1 MCEFKIIKQNDG
13 SQILEDIVVLNYTD
27 DNELLFKDV
36 LGMGESMESA
46 LIMSVNTLN
55 QKCEVFEHPLIKDFM
70 NLLKKIKTNELT
82 NSDIEE
88 FRDELVKLKS

>member
-1 MCEFKIIKQNDG
+1 MCEFKIINQNDG
-13 SQILEDIVVLNYTD
+13 SQILEDIVVINYTD
-27 DNELLFKDV
+27 NNELLFKDI

-55 QKCEVFEHPLIKDFM
+55 QQCIVFEHPIIKDFM
-70 NLLKKIKTNELT
+70 IILEKIKTKGLT

-88 FRDELVKLKS
+88 FSNELKKLKS